1 MTKHLIAASALLI
14 ATASF
19 GAVDVQKSGNF
30 PASIRRMAIAP
41 LPCSEGVNCVK
52 VEKHLNKIVPKLFS
66 NAAIVG
72 TDDVKQALF
81 EKSITETS
89 KESILEVAKE
99 MGCDAVLLP
108 AVLGSDRKD
117 HWNAW
122 TDYDT
127 GQVHASDSASVQ
139 SSVQVIIMD
148 VDGKLLMKGQAVGES
163 YLQTE
168 QTYFAEG
175 QFDKIFRK
183 ALH

>member
-1 MTKHLIAASALLI
+1 MKHLIAASALLI

-19 GAVDVQKSGNF
+19 GAVDVQKSANF
-30 PASIRRMAIAP
+30 PASIQRMAIAP

-52 VEKHLNKIVPKLFS
+52 VEKHLNKIVPKLFPT
-66 NAAIVG
+66 ATIVG
-72 TDDVKQALF
+72 TDGVKHAHF
-81 EKSITETS
+81 EKSITETT
-89 KESILEVAKE
+89 KESVLQIAKE
-99 MGCDAVLLP
+99 LGCDAVLLP

-139 SSVQVIIMD
+139 SSVLVIIMD
-148 VDGKLLMKGQAVGES
+148 MEGKLLMKGQAVGES

-168 QTYFAEG
+168 QTYFAES
-175 QFDKIFRK
+175 QFDKIFHK
-183 ALH
+183 ALQ

>member
-1 MTKHLIAASALLI
+1 MMRQLIAAGALLI
-14 ATASF
+14 ATAGY
-19 GAVDVQKSGNF
+19 GAVDVQKSADF
-30 PASIRRMAIAP
+30 PASVKRMAIAP

-66 NAAIVG
+66 HAQIVA
-72 TDDVKQALF
+72 TDGVKQALF

-89 KESILEVAKE
+89 KESVLQIAKE
-99 MGCDAVLLP
+99 LGCDAVLLP

-127 GQVHASDSASVQ
+127 GQVHASDAASVQ

-168 QTYFAEG
+168 QTYFAES
-175 QFDKIFRK
+175 QFDKIFHK
-183 ALH
+183 ALQ

>member
-1 MTKHLIAASALLI
+1 MKRKLTLAATLLI

-19 GAVDVQKSGNF
+19 GAVDVQKSADF
-30 PASIRRMAIAP
+30 PASIKTMAIAP

-52 VEKHLNKIVPKLFS
+52 VEKHLNKIVPKLFPS
-66 NAAIVG
+66 ARIVG
-72 TDDVKQALF
+72 TDGVKQALF

-89 KESILEVAKE
+89 KESVLQIAKE
-99 MGCDAVLLP
+99 LGCDAVLLP

-127 GQVHASDSASVQ
+127 GQVHASDAASVQ

-168 QTYFAEG
+168 QTYFAES
-175 QFDKIFRK
+175 QFDKIFHK
-183 ALH
+183 SLQ